1 MHYFFAVL
9 KILIVL
15 KLLALAVT
23 AIVLFRPVMR
33 NWGRNLPAER
43 S

>member
-1 MHYFFAVL
+1 MHYFLVVL

-23 AIVLFRPVMR
+23 AIVLLRPFRR
-33 NWGRNLPAER
+33 IWDRNLQA
-43 S
+43 